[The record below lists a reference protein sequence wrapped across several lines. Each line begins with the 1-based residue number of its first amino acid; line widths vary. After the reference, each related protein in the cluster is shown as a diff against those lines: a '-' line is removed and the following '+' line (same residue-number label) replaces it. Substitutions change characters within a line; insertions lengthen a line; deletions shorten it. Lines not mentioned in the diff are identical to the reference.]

1 VKGHFV
7 GKLLSE
13 YINSLRQTH
22 ELTLMSDRSLRT
34 TKVECGKSYAGMLG
48 LDLER
53 NGFTLEDQGFAIL
66 ALTLCGLAMP
76 TPL

>member
-1 VKGHFV
+1 
-7 GKLLSE
+7 
-13 YINSLRQTH
+13 
-22 ELTLMSDRSLRT
+22 MSDRSLRT